1 MWGDEHSSF
10 FYPFDVCY
18 YELVNR
24 YLGQLISHLFGSET
38 SIKSTNSNLHDYFF
52 SVQTQFPEIAYNHHA
67 EIYYEVPQVVFSNNE
82 ILIENGQKVFPN
94 TLNEF
99 QNNNVKNPLSLS
111 HGRCIESEYQFMK
124 DRLTMLGTA
133 TTTATGLYTTNEISL
148 STEATGGNNKTT
160 TFVGEV
166 EFTDYFYPIK
176 SVKSSGKSEYT
187 KISNITSID
196 GTTIKFDDV
205 F

>member
-10 FYPFDVCY
+10 FHPFDVCY

-24 YLGQLISHLFGSET
+24 YLGQLIDHLFGSAT
-38 SIKSTNSNLHDYFF
+38 SIKATNSNLYEYFF

-67 EIYYEVPQVVFSNNE
+67 EIYYEMPQVVFYNGNV
-82 ILIENGQKVFPN
+82 LIENGQKVFPN

-124 DRLTMLGTA
+124 DRLTLLGTA
-133 TTTATGLYTTNEISL
+133 TTTATGLYTLNEISL

-160 TFVGEV
+160 TFVGDIT
-166 EFTDYFYPIK
+166 FTDYLYPIK
-176 SVKSSGKSEYT
+176 SVKTSESSEYT
-187 KISNITSID
+187 KIGNVTSLQATSIV
-196 GTTIKFDDV
+196 FDDV